1 MLDRNWISVER
12 TPRALRKQT
21 NGRRP
26 YKAFIK
32 EISTREPKPLVIPQW
47 TDISVVDKTLYTKR
61 VNSNLNSKFEMVPKY
76 ETRIFKEPVSTDT
89 SVQINIPW
97 QYSQE
102 GGILTKLSSV
112 PQIRII
118 LRAKMNLIY

>member
-1 MLDRNWISVER
+1 MLERNWISVER

-26 YKAFIK
+26 HKAFIK

-47 TDISVVDKTLYTKR
+47 TDITVVDKTLYTKR
-61 VNSNLNSKFEMVPKY
+61 VNSNLNSKFEIVPKY

-102 GGILTKLSSV
+102 GGGTLRSSV
-112 PQIRII
+112 QYCRYV
-118 LRAKMNLIY
+118 LSYARV